1 MGKWV
6 VPRSCQPLPRCSWA
20 MLRCSQKPPRCSWL
34 TPRCCRPYS
43 GAAGPCHGATGCCR
57 SALVPGVPVQGL
69 AAGPAARWGRLHV
82 ALEESCTGVGRNLGG
97 GGCGTPATLPC
108 HQHCGACADSRD
120 FPPPQKKALLRAAP
134 CRRAGS
140 PPGRSRAVPCLGT
153 RRGNAGGRLPAWNP
167 KNPPAP
173 AYEGRGAGGGS
184 SHPPPPP
191 AQRGRGG
198 HPFCHPP
205 YTGDG
210 GDDGANATAAFSGC
224 AGEATSGGNTAVGS
238 GRILPRL
245 NPFGQPPSKV
255 TGRGWD
261 LPKKCGGSPRPLAL
275 CRHGASGKRRGEA
288 VAGDEPCLRYALA
301 WLGPPRPDPAPLSPP
316 RLSPPRPSPPVFLR
330 LPSPKPVRLVRW
342 HVGTCRSAR

>member
-57 SALVPGVPVQGL
+57 SVLVPGVPVQGL

-153 RRGNAGGRLPAWNP
+153 RRGNAGGRLPARNP

-173 AYEGRGAGGGS
+173 AYEGRGAGGAVPI
-184 SHPPPPP
+184 PPPGSAGEGGASLLSPP
-191 AQRGRGG
+191 LHRGRGG
-198 HPFCHPP
+198 RWCQRNRGLFRLCRRSHIWRKYSCWQWPDP
-205 YTGDG
+205 
-210 GDDGANATAAFSGC
+210 ATAQPFWTTPLQSN
-224 AGEATSGGNTAVGS
+224 GEG
-238 GRILPRL
+238 
-245 NPFGQPPSKV
+245 
-255 TGRGWD
+255 
-261 LPKKCGGSPRPLAL
+261 
-275 CRHGASGKRRGEA
+275 
-288 VAGDEPCLRYALA
+288 
-301 WLGPPRPDPAPLSPP
+301 LGPPQKMWGVPTATGALPAWCQ
-316 RLSPPRPSPPVFLR
+316 REAEGGGGGRR
-330 LPSPKPVRLVRW
+330 
-342 HVGTCRSAR
+342 

>member
-34 TPRCCRPYS
+34 TPRCCRPCS

-97 GGCGTPATLPC
+97 GVVAPQPPSRATSIAGAVLTAVTSLP
-108 HQHCGACADSRD
+108 
-120 FPPPQKKALLRAAP
+120 PKKKPSCVQPRAAGQGP
-134 CRRAGS
+134 L
-140 PPGRSRAVPCLGT
+140 PAVPVPSLALAHGAATPVAGCQLGIPKIPP
-153 RRGNAGGRLPAWNP
+153 RRRMKDGGR
-167 KNPPAP
+167 
-173 AYEGRGAGGGS
+173 GGAV
-184 SHPPPPP
+184 PIPPP

-342 HVGTCRSAR
+342 HVGTCHSAR